1 MRPAGRGGPSSAS
14 GSSSGSTSR
23 TPRCRGRAP
32 CRRRDIAHGYQVIGG
47 RRRDLTDVDASMG
60 GAAGGHALLTT
71 AGDLS
76 RFLRALLAG
85 RLFQRPET
93 LAAMRTFV
101 PTPDDHGR
109 VGYGL
114 GLERY
119 VLPGGVEM
127 VGHMGTTA
135 GYRAYMFHLPAQ
147 DIDLAM
153 VTTSPDDPMPVLEPA
168 LKLLVAEAS

>member
-1 MRPAGRGGPSSAS
+1 
-14 GSSSGSTSR
+14 
-23 TPRCRGRAP
+23 
-32 CRRRDIAHGYQVIGG
+32 
-47 RRRDLTDVDASMG
+47 
-60 GAAGGHALLTT
+60 
-71 AGDLS
+71 
-76 RFLRALLAG
+76 
-85 RLFQRPET
+85 
-93 LAAMRTFV
+93 MRTFV
-101 PTPDDHGR
+101 PTPNDHGR

-153 VTTSPDDPMPVLEPA
+153 VTTSPDDPMPVLAPA

>member
-1 MRPAGRGGPSSAS
+1 MA
-14 GSSSGSTSR
+14 
-23 TPRCRGRAP
+23 
-32 CRRRDIAHGYQVIGG
+32 
-47 RRRDLTDVDASMG
+47 

-71 AGDLS
+71 TGDLS
-76 RFLRALLAG
+76 RFVRALLAG

-101 PTPDDHGR
+101 PTPNDHGR